1 MLQLG
6 RVFHTCSHTPGANS
20 KSGECLHA
28 LGAEGIMHVNVLKR
42 LFYFLEEK
50 GPVYC
55 LFTMFG
61 SPACRRLLLP

>member
-1 MLQLG
+1 M
-6 RVFHTCSHTPGANS
+6 
-20 KSGECLHA
+20 HA